1 MGCSPGFGST
11 RRDAIALFRLAV
23 AVAPRVARL
32 TLPRR
37 VTRRFILQKARGQGT
52 RPLPRFVSQRF
63 QDLFHSPR
71 RGAFHRSLTV
81 LFAIGRWMYLA
92 LGRGRPGFRRD
103 VACPAVLKIPGAEW
117 GWSPTG
123 LSPAMVASSKR
134 LQLTAHLG
142 NCVVGVTPDLQVL
155 QPGDRNAVTLGT
167 AAVWAA
173 PGSLAATTGMV
184 SVPRGT

>member
-11 RRDAIALFRLAV
+11 RRDARPIQTRCRCGSACCSLN
-23 AVAPRVARL
+23 
-32 TLPRR
+32 LPRR
-37 VTRRFILQKARGQGT
+37 VTRRFILQKARGQGIA
-52 RPLPRFVSQRF
+52 PLPRFVSQRF

-81 LFAIGRWMYLA
+81 LYAIGRWMYLA

-103 VACPAVLKIPGAEW
+103 VACPAVLKIPD
-117 GWSPTG
+117 TG
-123 LSPAMVASSKR
+123 RNLVAYGTVTRSGGVFQAPSAFR
-134 LQLTAHLG
+134 VLG
-142 NCVVGVTPDLQVL
+142 NCVAGVTPVPQVF
-155 QPGDRNAVTLGT
+155 QPADRNAVTLGT
-167 AAVWAA
+167 VNVWAA

>member
-11 RRDAIALFRLAV
+11 RRDARPIQTRCRCGSACCSLN
-23 AVAPRVARL
+23 
-32 TLPRR
+32 LPRR
-37 VTRRFILQKARGQGT
+37 VTRRFILQKARGQET
-52 RPLPRFVSQRF
+52 CSLPRFVSQRF

-103 VACPAVLKIPGAEW
+103 VACPAVLKIPDTAW
-117 GWSPTG
+117 WV
-123 LSPAMVASSKR
+123 VADGTITRSGGVFQAPS
-134 LQLTAHLG
+134 AHPHVG

-173 PGSLAATTGMV
+173 PGSLAATTGMM